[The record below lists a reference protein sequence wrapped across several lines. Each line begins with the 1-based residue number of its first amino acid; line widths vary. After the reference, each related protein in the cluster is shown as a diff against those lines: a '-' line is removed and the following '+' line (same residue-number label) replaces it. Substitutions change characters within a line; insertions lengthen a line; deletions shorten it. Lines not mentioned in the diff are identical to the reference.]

1 MPIEAPGPIPD
12 QPPSEIQRLEALILS
27 ALEENNGFCLDT
39 EEERR
44 RLAAALAH
52 TIIAAAQIETDV
64 EVIPQAVKQEQKRSR
79 WPEPTTERPDIE
91 TLEEWDSGGG
101 CEATDGCWVEPDGV
115 CEHGHPSWLLRLGYI

>member
-1 MPIEAPGPIPD
+1 MTIEAPGLLPIPTPGD
-12 QPPSEIQRLEALILS
+12 AQRLEALILIT
-27 ALEENNGFCLDT
+27 LEENSGLCLDN

-44 RLAAALAH
+44 QLAAILAGAL
-52 TIIAAAQIETDV
+52 IAASRQEPEPEASPI
-64 EVIPQAVKQEQKRSR
+64 AVRQEHKKSR

-91 TLEEWDSGGG
+91 TLEEWHSDGG